1 MSSSRNQRGVALIEL
16 ALTIGILI
24 TIVFGI
30 TEFGRAIYQYDTL
43 AKAAR
48 DAARYLS
55 TKAPATP
62 RRSAMRKC
70 YAVYGNPSCTGSLGA
85 GPDHRDGQRLRRASS
100 CPATHQAQ
108 GAAPVV
114 NLVSV
119 TIGGAN
125 NPVPVQFAGAVR
137 SAEFQLRRDQRHHEA
152 GTVVGCGQQKATRTN
167 RARGA
172 TRPAPRW
179 WSSRSSRL
187 CF

>member
-48 DAARYLS
+48 DAARHLS
-55 TKAPATP
+55 TKGPGDATAIGDA
-62 RRSAMRKC
+62 RC
-70 YAVYGNPSCTGSLGA
+70 YAVYGNPSCTGSTLAPGLTTA
-85 GPDHRDGQRLRRASS
+85 MVSVCDAVS
-100 CPATHQAQ
+100 CPASHQAQ

-125 NPVPVQFAGAVR
+125 TPYAFISVVQFVVPNFNFGAISVTMR
-137 SAEFQLRRDQRHHEA
+137 QVL
-152 GTVVGCGQQKATRTN
+152 
-167 RARGA
+167 
-172 TRPAPRW
+172 
-179 WSSRSSRL
+179 
-187 CF
+187 